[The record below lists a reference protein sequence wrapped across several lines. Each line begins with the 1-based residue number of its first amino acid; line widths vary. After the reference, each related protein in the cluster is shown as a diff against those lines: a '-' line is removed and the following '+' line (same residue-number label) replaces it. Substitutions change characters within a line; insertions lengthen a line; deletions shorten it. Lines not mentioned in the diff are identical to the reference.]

1 MGGAITPLPAA
12 EAPPKKPDASDV
24 GAGIAPCLVV
34 GEVVVAALVADAAA
48 AAVAA
53 AAAALAATAVAVA
66 AAATAVAAAAAAAAF
81 GVAPPPPVVVVV
93 IPAVGDVGV
102 AIVVAAATAV
112 IVVGRTRATLRVFDK
127 TICSCDSFC
136 LCSAASSDC
145 RRLPIVSN
153 SIVLD
158 MLLSLSLSFSILSA
172 DPLLLLLFF
181 PLLLCHLFLVKFDF
195 P

>member
-24 GAGIAPCLVV
+24 GAGIAPCRVV

-81 GVAPPPPVVVVV
+81 GVAPPVVVVDV
-93 IPAVGDVGV
+93 DVVVPAVGDVGD
-102 AIVVAAATAV
+102 AIVVVAPAAAAV

-145 RRLPIVSN
+145 RRLPIASN
-153 SIVLD
+153 SIVLY
-158 MLLSLSLSFSILSA
+158 MLLSLFLPLSLSLSFGLYS
-172 DPLLLLLFF
+172 F
-181 PLLLCHLFLVKFDF
+181 C
-195 P
+195 